1 MIFIFILDICT
12 FWKKMRVSVTM
23 SNFTIWQCRRSWR
36 KGLFVW
42 GKLLVDCRKKG
53 RTTKI
58 RRTMNWKIRTRMR
71 MRIRIRIGIRE
82 WMMTRD
88 KRMNWESWR
97 VRSVEFQSLKLKS
110 RTRVWIR
117 IRIRMKIR
125 VRMRFRGWQ
134 EVDSIFLKLHKNA
147 DIFQS
152 FTEHFHY
159 FLISYIFK
167 MK

>member
-1 MIFIFILDICT
+1 M
-12 FWKKMRVSVTM
+12 
-23 SNFTIWQCRRSWR
+23 
-36 KGLFVW
+36 
-42 GKLLVDCRKKG
+42 
-53 RTTKI
+53 
-58 RRTMNWKIRTRMR
+58 
-71 MRIRIRIGIRE
+71 E
-82 WMMTRD
+82 
-88 KRMNWESWR
+88 
-97 VRSVEFQSLKLKS
+97 SLKLKS
-110 RTRVWIR
+110 RTRVRIRIGIR

-125 VRMRFRGWQ
+125 MRIRMRMKIRKRMKIRMRIRFRRWQ